1 MSVTHMPGIYC
12 GKCKLMAE
20 PLFAFNTTII
30 TIHEDISLPLVKL
43 LNKNILQLLETAR
56 NSLTL
61 NFIP

>member
-1 MSVTHMPGIYC
+1 MSVTHMQGIYY

-30 TIHEDISLPLVKL
+30 IIHEDISLPLLKL